1 MRTPRD
7 HPDTGSDDLIQG
19 RPRQGML
26 LLQVPE
32 RQGQH
37 GGIPRGCAAR
47 RRTIPAA
54 PRRVKAWR
62 GRGTPKLS
70 GPKARHHA
78 ASVAVDKNLRP
89 VRRMP
94 HQPAGRSDRPSRAG
108 NGDGI
113 SILMA
118 HLRHPLAY
126 PRDGFAIWFPSGRV
140 TELVRSPAQR
150 PVQPEQPCPHPKM
163 KQDIR

>member
-1 MRTPRD
+1 MTLFK
-7 HPDTGSDDLIQG
+7 GGI
-19 RPRQGML
+19 RQGML

-37 GGIPRGCAAR
+37 GGTPRGAVQHGGGR
-47 RRTIPAA
+47 SPLHPAA
-54 PRRVKAWR
+54 SRR

-70 GPKARHHA
+70 GLNARHPA
-78 ASVAVDKNLRP
+78 ASVAVNKGLRP
-89 VRRMP
+89 IRRMA
-94 HQPAGRSDRPSRAG
+94 HQPAGRSHCPSLAG
-108 NGDGI
+108 DGDGI

-118 HLRHPLAY
+118 HLRHALAD

-150 PVQPEQPCPHPKM
+150 PVQPEQPEQPCRHPKM
-163 KQDIR
+163 KQDFR